1 MQDLTTLM
9 LLEKFKRRI
18 EQVEKSSAEKGN
30 EGPQGPKGDKG
41 ADGKQGPKG
50 PKGPEGPKGPK
61 GPEGPKGS
69 EGKEGTDGEDG
80 VGITNAYTAADGELV
95 LVLSNGDEISVEL
108 PVGDDPQGNTVV
120 LSQGG
125 SGGSGDG
132 NVDLSGYVKRPVA
145 ALRDGKW
152 LMYRELPDGTKEW
165 TPATTDLIETN
176 PGILFRD
183 AKGRFKS
190 VDVPDLK
197 NQLEVNRWL
206 LEQIEG
212 LVSIDSVPPSAP
224 TGGSFWFDNSE
235 EVMQLFMFH
244 EDSDAWVPVAPP
256 TTLEGRVST
265 GEATQQAIIDQIEK
279 SLDDQEKI
287 VAKVEEL
294 SITKGVIA
302 RYVVKGTE
310 INVATRNGELYVNAP
325 KAADVAYLSFAPFDA
340 NGQVTKPASPDD
352 IIEFVELTGSRN
364 AGEIT
369 RYKVISGTY
378 NALTVEYLSGTN
390 DFEVGEAE
398 EVFVYPQNQAG
409 VSQEYVDKNFLPLT
423 GGTLTS
429 SLKFNRGNKASSQFN
444 ITPNSGTPD
453 VNLYSLLDGQT
464 RFRTSHTENEGD
476 HVGSHIVLDPAG
488 GVPETRIYN
497 VVTPTKADMAASK
510 EYVDNSVGSSTTVKL
525 DIWKY
530 MGWNYD
536 KTLLKDGEFCSKEF
550 QDYVEIYLARN
561 NSRGEWYHPTLANS
575 TDEYSYQVTGSGGI
589 GLPMTITDKAG
600 KNQFFAEPK
609 KFVFNSGSTNYTMI
623 EAVKVRRPLD
633 RLGTNTDY
641 MLNIPG
647 LIGPVAGW

>member
-69 EGKEGTDGEDG
+69 AGKEGTDGEDG

-108 PVGDDPQGNTVV
+108 PVGTDSQGNTVV

-165 TPATTDLIETN
+165 TPVTTDLVATN
-176 PGILFRD
+176 PDVLFRD
-183 AKGRFKS
+183 SKGRFKS
-190 VDVPDLK
+190 TDNVPELN
-197 NQLEVNRWL
+197 NQLEVNRWF

-212 LVSIDSVPPSAP
+212 
-224 TGGSFWFDNSE
+224 
-235 EVMQLFMFH
+235 
-244 EDSDAWVPVAPP
+244 
-256 TTLEGRVST
+256 

-294 SITKGVIA
+294 SITKGAVA
-302 RYVVKGTE
+302 RYMVKGTE
-310 INVATRNGELYVNAP
+310 INIATRNGELYVNSPNAV
-325 KAADVAYLSFAPFDA
+325 DVTYISFAPFDS
-340 NGQVTKPASPDD
+340 NGQVTKPANPDD
-352 IIEFVELTGSRN
+352 IIEFVEAAGSRN

-369 RYKVISGTY
+369 RFKVVSGDY
-378 NALTVEYLSGTN
+378 NALVVEYLSGTN
-390 DFEVGEAE
+390 NFEVGEAE